1 MFRWFLCV
9 ALVLA
14 LYPMEAGAVYSKAA
28 DVAKE
33 CQARRANGAGAG
45 TRGAGVNGAGA
56 GARGAGVTRGAGAG
70 SAGAGA
76 RGAGTQPANRGGPAN
91 RAGAR

>member
-28 DVAKE
+28 DVAKG
-33 CQARRANGAGAG
+33 CQARRANGAGG
-45 TRGAGVNGAGA
+45 GAGVNGAGA